1 MSAYVVANVSINDP
15 ESYKSYSSQ
24 VPDTIAM
31 YGGKFLVR
39 GGGSKVLEGEWE
51 PARTVII
58 EFPDMD
64 SLNNWYYSKEYQ
76 AIIGIRETAATSNVF
91 VVEGV

>member
-1 MSAYVVANVSINDP
+1 MSAYLIANVSINNP

-24 VPDTIAM
+24 VRDTIDL

-39 GGGSKVLEGEWE
+39 GGESKVLEGRWT

-58 EFPDMD
+58 EFSDMA

-76 AIIGIRETAATSNVF
+76 AIIGIRENAAISNVF

>member
-58 EFPDMD
+58 EFTDMD

-76 AIIGIRETAATSNVF
+76 AIIGIRENAATSNVF